1 MERYGATEIP
11 VPGTSG
17 TLFLGPIPGD
27 EETLDRIASSGIDA
41 VLTLATAE
49 ELVELGVPGIRD
61 ILLRHSVSWT
71 HFPIRDFDI
80 PSDADTKAW
89 SSLETILSERLKTGG
104 AILIHCRAGF
114 GRSGMIAARLLMAC
128 GSTPDDAIRIVRNS
142 RPGTIE
148 TPAQLD
154 WARNAGAND

>member
-1 MERYGATEIP
+1 MEHYGATEIP

-17 TLFLGPIPGD
+17 TLFLGPVPKD
-27 EETLDRIASSGIDA
+27 EEAVGGIVKSGIDA
-41 VLTLATAE
+41 VLSLATAE
-49 ELVELGVPGIRD
+49 ELSEHGVPHMQD
-61 ILLRHSVSWT
+61 IFLQHALSWT
-71 HFPIRDFDI
+71 HFPIKDFDI

-89 SSLETILSERLKTGG
+89 SALETILAERLKIGG
-104 AILIHCRAGF
+104 RILIHCRAGF

-128 GSTPDDAIRIVRNS
+128 GSTPDDAVDAVRNA

-154 WARNAGAND
+154 WARNAGASS